1 MSTPWFVLIKKRKRI
16 VCILSCE
23 KELFLRWCFLR
34 RHFRY
39 TFLCSV
45 LKQTFTEWSLSVTY
59 HTQCFEY
66 VTNFIRTVTVVLNI
80 QMTFIINLNETIAAI
95 VITNISQVL
104 ICYQAIK
111 IQENDTYVDTNV
123 RTVFAFYLISI
134 IDNNDNI

>member
-1 MSTPWFVLIKKRKRI
+1 MLQ
-16 VCILSCE
+16 ILF
-23 KELFLRWCFLR
+23 EL
-34 RHFRY
+34 
-39 TFLCSV
+39 
-45 LKQTFTEWSLSVTY
+45 
-59 HTQCFEY
+59 
-66 VTNFIRTVTVVLNI
+66 VVLNI
-80 QMTFIINLNETIAAI
+80 PITFIINLNETIAAI